1 MLPVPVPAK
10 LVERPYR
17 ADPEIARLEQ
27 EWWDANAPLVAKV
40 WELHDEVS
48 RVARR
53 RYLHEARR
61 FFSADGG
68 ADAHVIEL
76 GCGSGWVGQ
85 SLCGPQLRIT
95 GTDFSASQIALAR
108 DNAARKGLGAC
119 THYQVATSGVWP
131 SLDRAP
137 TGVLIHAF
145 LHHLDGAELDAFF
158 SMLHQNV
165 SPGTQIWVYEP
176 AFYSQPP
183 AGQANA
189 APAPN
194 PAAYRL
200 ATTIVSRSSDLYRRL
215 GLVDVDT
222 RDRFSALYA
231 RANDLGWHLSPKEV
245 PLDLESFDRDIA
257 RHVTVSRSYWATA
270 FLIGW
275 IFETN
280 LIRSPALR
288 MLASQTLVRL
298 LALLDSRI
306 VRDDEFLRATFV
318 APNYGFRVWEGT
330 LRSGR

>member
-1 MLPVPVPAK
+1 VAAPAK
-10 LVERPYR
+10 PVERPYR
-17 ADPEIARLEQ
+17 ADREIARLEQ
-27 EWWDANAPLVAKV
+27 EWWEANAPLVARV

-53 RYLHEARR
+53 RYLQAAKH
-61 FFSADGG
+61 FFTRGKDAKG
-68 ADAHVIEL
+68 DAHVIEL

-85 SLCGPQLRIT
+85 SICGPRLQIT
-95 GTDFSASQIALAR
+95 GTDFSASQIALAQE
-108 DNAARKGLGAC
+108 NAARKQLGGF
-119 THYQVATSGVWP
+119 THYQVATSEVWP
-131 SLDRAP
+131 SFDRAA

-158 SMLHQNV
+158 GMLHRNAP
-165 SPGTQIWVYEP
+165 PGTQIWIYEP
-176 AFYSQPP
+176 VFYAQPP
-183 AGQANA
+183 AARSA
-189 APAPN
+189 SAPASN
-194 PAAYRL
+194 PIPYRL
-200 ATTIVSRSSDLYRRL
+200 ATTIVSGMSKLYRKFDL
-215 GLVDVDT
+215 LDVDT

-231 RANDLGWHLSPKEV
+231 RANEAGWHLSPKEV
-245 PLDLESFDRDIA
+245 PLEFETFERDLA
-257 RHVTVSRSYWATA
+257 RHVAVSRSYWATA

-288 MLASQTLVRL
+288 ILASQTLVRL

-330 LRSGR
+330 IREEH